1 MQTKS
6 NVFHKLFTKISVFF
20 TKKSKIFIFL
30 KFFDFC
36 KFQNF
41 QKLWNF
47 GNFSFFCVLNK
58 FYDFQKIY
66 FHFHFFSILMRILSK
81 IMKINFFRSEI
92 TKIWFLRLLAF
103 NIMFSCHVL
112 VPVSGALFQTPKNR
126 ALPDKSS
133 QTRVQAIQVRKG
145 TPFTNCSKSHD
156 FQVKTSNYLTN
167 VIRSWKFWFFSP
179 KKLKKVEKTWKKTWK
194 NIIFFI
200 FGKFPKIQNFIT
212 FGIFE
217 IL

>member
-1 MQTKS
+1 M
-6 NVFHKLFTKISVFF
+6 FF
-20 TKKSKIFIFL
+20 TNFSQKFQFFSPKNRKFSFFL
-30 KFFDFC
+30 IFFDFC

-156 FQVKTSNYLTN
+156 FQVKT
-167 VIRSWKFWFFSP
+167 
-179 KKLKKVEKTWKKTWK
+179 
-194 NIIFFI
+194 
-200 FGKFPKIQNFIT
+200 
-212 FGIFE
+212 
-217 IL
+217 